1 MVARPGAGRLLCGAS
16 ALRNLSVAA
25 SPGAAG
31 RVAFVL
37 KGYPRLSE
45 TFIAQEILA
54 LERLGLEILIVS
66 LRHPTDRAVHPIH
79 RQISAA
85 LLYLPEY
92 LHRELA
98 RIWRGWLQSRRLPGY
113 SAALAAWLSD
123 LKRDP
128 TPNRVRRFGQA
139 LVLAAELPRDIG
151 HIHAHFLHT
160 PASVARYTALLTGLG
175 WTVSAHARDIWT
187 MPEWEKRAKLAEAE
201 WIVTCTEIARS
212 HLAGLISRPNTVW
225 LCYHGLDLERFEAP
239 PRHAIWRNGSDPHH
253 PVLIL
258 SVGRA
263 VAKKGYDDLLEAL
276 ALLPA
281 DLEWRFIHIG
291 GGALAAALRL
301 QAERLGLS
309 HRIEWRGAMA
319 QPEVLAAYRETDL
332 FVLASKVAED
342 GDRDGLPN
350 VLIEAQSQRLAC
362 VSTDVSAI
370 PELIEHD
377 VTGLLVPPG
386 NPVAL
391 AQGLERLIRDPEE
404 RARLGAAGE
413 HYVRRHFSMEAG
425 IDLLGT
431 RFGLASTSAWGI
443 DPGEPVLTSPGEVS
457 GRQPSAAQME
467 CVSPFTRR

>member
-1 MVARPGAGRLLCGAS
+1 M
-16 ALRNLSVAA
+16 AA
-25 SPGAAG
+25 TPGAAG

-66 LRHPTDRAVHPIH
+66 LRHPTDRTIHPIH

-98 RIWRGWLQSRRLPGY
+98 RVWRGWLRSRRKPGY

-123 LKRDP
+123 LRRDP

-139 LVLAAELPRDIG
+139 LVLAAELPHDIG
-151 HIHAHFLHT
+151 RIHAHFLHT
-160 PASVARYTALLTGLG
+160 PASVARYTALLTGRA

-187 MPEWEKRAKLAEAE
+187 LPEWEKRTKLAEAE

-212 HLAGLISRPNTVW
+212 HLAGLTSRPDAVW
-225 LCYHGLDLERFEAP
+225 LCYHGLDLERFEAS
-239 PRHAIWRNGSDPHH
+239 PRHASWRNGGDPHQ
-253 PVLIL
+253 PVIIL
-258 SVGRA
+258 SVGRS
-263 VAKKGYDDLLEAL
+263 VPKKGYDDLLGAL

-281 DLEWRFIHIG
+281 DLEWCFVHIG
-291 GGALAAALRL
+291 GGALAAALRV

-309 HRIEWRGAMA
+309 RRIEWRGAMA
-319 QPEVLAAYRETDL
+319 QPEVLAAYREADL
-332 FVLASKVAED
+332 FVLASKIGKD

-362 VSTDVSAI
+362 VSTRVSAI
-370 PELIEHD
+370 PELIEQD

-386 NPVAL
+386 NPIAL
-391 AQGLERLIRDPEE
+391 AETLGRLIRNPEE

-413 HYVRRHFSMEAG
+413 RHVRRLFSMEAG
-425 IDLLGT
+425 IDLLAT
-431 RFGLASTSAWGI
+431 RFGLASASPWGT
-443 DPGEPVLTSPGEVS
+443 DPGEPAVPSPGEVS
-457 GRQPSAAQME
+457 RRRQNAAQLE
-467 CVSPFTRR
+467 CVSPSTRR

>member
-1 MVARPGAGRLLCGAS
+1 M
-16 ALRNLSVAA
+16 AA

-66 LRHPTDRAVHPIH
+66 LRHPTDRAIHPIH
-79 RQISAA
+79 RQIRAA

-98 RIWRGWLQSRRLPGY
+98 RIWRGWLHSRRLPGY
-113 SAALAAWLSD
+113 SAARAAWLSD
-123 LKRDP
+123 LSRDP
-128 TPNRVRRFGQA
+128 TPNRIRRFGQA
-139 LVLAAELPRDIG
+139 LVLAAELPHDIG

-160 PASVARYTALLTGLG
+160 PASVARYTALLNGLG

-187 MPEWEKRAKLAEAE
+187 LPEWEKRTKLAEAE

-212 HLAGLISRPNTVW
+212 HLAGLMSRPDAVC
-225 LCYHGLDLERFEAP
+225 LCYHGLDLERFAAP
-239 PRHAIWRNGSDPHH
+239 PRGVNRRNGSDPHQL
-253 PVLIL
+253 VLIL

-281 DLEWRFIHIG
+281 DLEWRFVHIG

-309 HRIEWRGAMA
+309 RRIEWRGAMP
-319 QPEVLAAYRETDL
+319 QPEVLAAYREADL
-332 FVLASKVAED
+332 FVLASKVAKD

-370 PELIEHD
+370 PELIEQN

-386 NPVAL
+386 NPIAL
-391 AQGLERLIRDPEE
+391 AEALERLIRHPED

-413 HYVRRHFSMEAG
+413 YRVRRHFSMETG
-425 IDLLGT
+425 IDLLAA
-431 RFGLASTSAWGI
+431 RFGLASAAAWGS
-443 DPGEPVLTSPGEVS
+443 DPGDPVLRSAREVS
-457 GRQPSAAQME
+457 GRPQNAAQME
-467 CVSPFTRR
+467 CVSPFTPR

>member
-1 MVARPGAGRLLCGAS
+1 V
-16 ALRNLSVAA
+16 VA

-66 LRHPTDRAVHPIH
+66 LRHPTDRATHPIH

-98 RIWRGWLQSRRLPGY
+98 RIWRGWLHSRRLPGY
-113 SAALAAWLSD
+113 SAARAAWLSD
-123 LKRDP
+123 LRRDP
-128 TPNRVRRFGQA
+128 TPNRIRRFGQA
-139 LVLAAELPRDIG
+139 LVLAAELPHDIG

-175 WTVSAHARDIWT
+175 WTASAHARDIWT
-187 MPEWEKRAKLAEAE
+187 LPEWEKRTKLAEAE

-212 HLAGLISRPNTVW
+212 HLAGLMSRPDAVC
-225 LCYHGLDLERFEAP
+225 LCYHGLDLERFAAP
-239 PRHAIWRNGSDPHH
+239 PRGANWRNGSDPHQ

-281 DLEWRFIHIG
+281 DLEWRFVHIG

-301 QAERLGLS
+301 QAELFGLS
-309 HRIEWRGAMA
+309 RRIDWRGAMP
-319 QPEVLAAYRETDL
+319 QPEVLAAYREADL
-332 FVLASKVAED
+332 FVLASKVAKD

-370 PELIEHD
+370 PELIEQN

-386 NPVAL
+386 NPIAL
-391 AQGLERLIRDPEE
+391 AEALERLIRLPEE
-404 RARLGAAGE
+404 RARLGAGGE
-413 HYVRRHFSMEAG
+413 HHVRRHFSMEAG
-425 IDLLGT
+425 INLLAT
-431 RFGLASTSAWGI
+431 RFGLTSASPWGS
-443 DPGEPVLTSPGEVS
+443 DPGEPDLQFPREVS
-457 GRQPSAAQME
+457 GRRQNAAQLE
-467 CVSPFTRR
+467 CVSHFTRR

>member
-1 MVARPGAGRLLCGAS
+1 M
-16 ALRNLSVAA
+16 A

-66 LRHPTDRAVHPIH
+66 LRHPTDRATHPIH

-98 RIWRGWLQSRRLPGY
+98 RIWRGWLHSRRLPGY
-113 SAALAAWLSD
+113 SAARAAWLSD
-123 LKRDP
+123 LRGDP
-128 TPNRVRRFGQA
+128 TPNRIRRFGQA
-139 LVLAAELPRDIG
+139 LVLAAELPHDIG
-151 HIHAHFLHT
+151 HVHAHFLHT

-175 WTVSAHARDIWT
+175 WTASAHARDIWT
-187 MPEWEKRAKLAEAE
+187 LPECEKRTKVAEAE

-212 HLAGLISRPNTVW
+212 HLAGLMSRPDAVC
-225 LCYHGLDLERFEAP
+225 LCYHGLDLERFAAP
-239 PRHAIWRNGSDPHH
+239 PRGANWRNGSDPHQ

-281 DLEWRFIHIG
+281 DLEWRFVHIG

-301 QAERLGLS
+301 QAELFGLS
-309 HRIEWRGAMA
+309 RRIDWRGAMP
-319 QPEVLAAYRETDL
+319 QPEVLAAYREADL
-332 FVLASKVAED
+332 FVLASKVAKD

-362 VSTDVSAI
+362 VSTDASAI
-370 PELIEHD
+370 PELIEQN

-386 NPVAL
+386 NPIAL
-391 AQGLERLIRDPEE
+391 AEALERLIRLPEE
-404 RARLGAAGE
+404 RARLGAGGE
-413 HYVRRHFSMEAG
+413 HHVRRHFSMEAG
-425 IDLLGT
+425 INLLAT
-431 RFGLASTSAWGI
+431 RFGLTSASPWGS
-443 DPGEPVLTSPGEVS
+443 DPGEPDLQFPREVS
-457 GRQPSAAQME
+457 GRRQNAAQLE
-467 CVSPFTRR
+467 CVSHFTRR

>member
-1 MVARPGAGRLLCGAS
+1 MV
-16 ALRNLSVAA
+16 A
-25 SPGAAG
+25 SPGGAG

-66 LRHPTDRAVHPIH
+66 LRHPTDRATHPIH

-98 RIWRGWLQSRRLPGY
+98 RIWRGWLHSRRLPGY
-113 SAALAAWLSD
+113 SAARAAWLSD
-123 LKRDP
+123 LRRDP
-128 TPNRVRRFGQA
+128 TPNRIRRFGQA
-139 LVLAAELPRDIG
+139 LVLAAELPHDIG

-175 WTVSAHARDIWT
+175 WTASAHARDIWT
-187 MPEWEKRAKLAEAE
+187 LPECEKRTKLAEAE

-212 HLAGLISRPNTVW
+212 HLAGLMSRPDAVC

-239 PRHAIWRNGSDPHH
+239 PHHANWRNGSDPHQ

-281 DLEWRFIHIG
+281 DLEWRFVHIG

-309 HRIEWRGAMA
+309 RRIEWRGAMP
-319 QPEVLAAYRETDL
+319 QPEVLAAYREADL
-332 FVLASKVAED
+332 FVLASKVAKD

-370 PELIEHD
+370 PELIEQN

-386 NPVAL
+386 NPIAL
-391 AQGLERLIRDPEE
+391 AER
-404 RARLGAAGE
+404 
-413 HYVRRHFSMEAG
+413 S
-425 IDLLGT
+425 
-431 RFGLASTSAWGI
+431 
-443 DPGEPVLTSPGEVS
+443 
-457 GRQPSAAQME
+457 
-467 CVSPFTRR
+467 

>member
-1 MVARPGAGRLLCGAS
+1 
-16 ALRNLSVAA
+16 VAA
-25 SPGAAG
+25 SPAAAG

-66 LRHPTDRAVHPIH
+66 LRHPTDRTTHPIH

-92 LHRELA
+92 LHQEIG
-98 RIWRGWLQSRRLPGY
+98 RIWRGWRQSRRLPGY

-123 LKRDP
+123 LRRDP
-128 TPNRVRRFGQA
+128 TPNRIRRFGQA
-139 LVLAAELPRDIG
+139 LVLAAELPHDIG

-160 PASVARYTALLTGLG
+160 PASVARYTALLTGLD

-187 MPEWEKRAKLAEAE
+187 LPEWEKRTKLAEAE
-201 WIVTCTEIARS
+201 WIVTCTAIAHS
-212 HLAGLISRPNTVW
+212 HLAGLSSRPDAVY
-225 LCYHGLDLERFEAP
+225 LCYHGLDLQCFEAQ
-239 PRHAIWRNGSDPHH
+239 PRHANWRNGSDPHQ

-281 DLEWRFIHIG
+281 DLEWRFVHIG
-291 GGALAAALRL
+291 GGVLAAALRL

-309 HRIEWRGAMA
+309 RRIEWRGAMP
-319 QPEVLAAYRETDL
+319 QPEVLAAYREADL
-332 FVLASKVAED
+332 FVLASKVAKD

-362 VSTDVSAI
+362 VSTEVSAI
-370 PELIEHD
+370 PELIEQN

-386 NPVAL
+386 NPIAL
-391 AQGLERLIRDPEE
+391 AQALERLIRLPEE

-413 HYVRRHFSMEAG
+413 HHVCRHFSMEAG
-425 IDLLGT
+425 IDLLAT
-431 RFGLASTSAWGI
+431 RFGLTSASPWGS
-443 DPGEPVLTSPGEVS
+443 DPGEPDLQFPREVS
-457 GRQPSAAQME
+457 GRRQNAAQLE
-467 CVSPFTRR
+467 CASHFTRR

>member
-1 MVARPGAGRLLCGAS
+1 VAPP
-16 ALRNLSVAA
+16 
-25 SPGAAG
+25 PGAAG

-54 LERLGLEILIVS
+54 LQRRGLEILIVS
-66 LRHPTDRAVHPIH
+66 LRHPTDRAIHPIH
-79 RQISAA
+79 RQITAA

-92 LHRELA
+92 LHQEVG
-98 RIWRGWLQSRRLPGY
+98 RIWRGWRQSCRLPGY

-123 LKRDP
+123 LRRDP
-128 TPNRVRRFGQA
+128 TPNRIRRFGQA
-139 LVLAAELPRDIG
+139 LVLAAELPHDIG

-160 PASVARYTALLTGLG
+160 PASVARYTALLTGRG

-187 MPEWEKRAKLAEAE
+187 LPEWEKRTKLAEAE
-201 WIVTCTEIARS
+201 WTVTCTETARS
-212 HLAGLISRPNTVW
+212 HLAGLTSRPEAVR
-225 LCYHGLDLERFEAP
+225 LCYHGLDLERFAAP
-239 PRHAIWRNGSDPHH
+239 PQQANWRNGGDPHQ
-253 PVLIL
+253 PVIIL

-263 VAKKGYDDLLEAL
+263 VPKKGYDDLLEAL

-281 DLEWRFIHIG
+281 DLEWRLVHIG
-291 GGALAAALRL
+291 GGALAAALMV

-319 QPEVLAAYRETDL
+319 QPEVLAAYREADI
-332 FVLASKVAED
+332 FALASKVARD

-362 VSTDVSAI
+362 VSTGVSAI
-370 PELIEHD
+370 PELIEQE

-386 NPVAL
+386 NPIAL
-391 AQGLERLIRDPEE
+391 AQTLGRLIRDPEE

-413 HYVRRHFSMEAG
+413 RHVRRLFSMDAG
-425 IDLLGT
+425 IDLLAT
-431 RFGLASTSAWGI
+431 RFGLPSASPWGS
-443 DPGEPVLTSPGEVS
+443 DPGEPVLPSPGEVS
-457 GRQPSAAQME
+457 GRQQNADQMV

>member
-1 MVARPGAGRLLCGAS
+1 VAG
-16 ALRNLSVAA
+16 
-25 SPGAAG
+25 SPGATG

-54 LERLGLEILIVS
+54 LERLGLEILIAS
-66 LRHPTDRAVHPIH
+66 LRHPADRAIHPIH

-92 LHRELA
+92 LHREVV
-98 RIWRGWLQSRRLPGY
+98 RVWRGWLQSRRLPGY
-113 SAALAAWLSD
+113 SKALAAWFSD

-139 LVLAAELPRDIG
+139 LVLAAELPPDIG

-187 MPEWEKRAKLAEAE
+187 MPEWEKRTKLAEAE
-201 WIVTCTEIARS
+201 WVVTCTEIARS
-212 HLAGLISRPNTVW
+212 HLAGLTFRPDAVW
-225 LCYHGLDLERFEAP
+225 LCYHGFDLERFEAP
-239 PRHAIWRNGSDPHH
+239 PRHANWRNGSYPHQ

-281 DLEWRFIHIG
+281 HLEWRLVHIG
-291 GGALAAALRL
+291 GGALAAALGL

-319 QPEVLAAYRETDL
+319 QPEVLDAYREADL
-332 FVLASKVAED
+332 FVLASKIAED

-362 VSTDVSAI
+362 VSTEVSAI

-386 NPVAL
+386 NPIAL
-391 AQGLERLIRDPEE
+391 ADALERLIRDPEE

-413 HYVRRHFSMEAG
+413 HHVRRHFSMEAG
-425 IDLLGT
+425 IDLLT
-431 RFGLASTSAWGI
+431 ARFGLVSASRWGD
-443 DPGEPVLTSPGEVS
+443 DPGGLGLRAPGEVTRS
-457 GRQPSAAQME
+457 RQNAAQLE
-467 CVSPFTRR
+467 CVSHFTRR

>member
-1 MVARPGAGRLLCGAS
+1 MLCGTS

-25 SPGAAG
+25 TRGAAG

-54 LERLGLEILIVS
+54 LERRGLEILIVS
-66 LRHPTDRAVHPIH
+66 LRHPTDRAIHPIH

-98 RIWRGWLQSRRLPGY
+98 RVWRSWLRSRRKPGY

-123 LKRDP
+123 LRRDP

-139 LVLAAELPRDIG
+139 LVLAAELPHDIG
-151 HIHAHFLHT
+151 RIHAHFLHT
-160 PASVARYTALLTGLG
+160 PASVARYTALLTGRG

-187 MPEWEKRAKLAEAE
+187 LPEWEKRTKLAEAE

-212 HLAGLISRPNTVW
+212 HLAGLTSRPDAVW
-225 LCYHGLDLERFEAP
+225 LCYHGLDLERFEASP
-239 PRHAIWRNGSDPHH
+239 HLASGRNGGDPHQ
-253 PVLIL
+253 PVIIL
-258 SVGRA
+258 SVGRS
-263 VAKKGYDDLLEAL
+263 VPKKGYDDLLEAL

-281 DLEWRFIHIG
+281 ELEWRFVHIG
-291 GGALAAALRL
+291 GGALAAALSV

-319 QPEVLAAYRETDL
+319 QPQVLAAYREADL
-332 FVLASKVAED
+332 FVLASKVGKD

-362 VSTDVSAI
+362 VSTGVSAI
-370 PELIEHD
+370 PELIEQD

-386 NPVAL
+386 NPIAL
-391 AQGLERLIRDPEE
+391 AETLARLIRDPEE

-413 HYVRRHFSMEAG
+413 RHVRRFFSMEAG
-425 IDLLGT
+425 IDLLAT
-431 RFGLASTSAWGI
+431 RFGLASASPWGS
-443 DPGEPVLTSPGEVS
+443 DPCEPVLPLPGGVS
-457 GRQPSAAQME
+457 GRRQNAARME
-467 CVSPFTRR
+467 CVSPSTRP

>member
-1 MVARPGAGRLLCGAS
+1 
-16 ALRNLSVAA
+16 VAA
-25 SPGAAG
+25 SPAAAG

-66 LRHPTDRAVHPIH
+66 LRHPTDRTTHPIH

-85 LLYLPEY
+85 SLYLPEY
-92 LHRELA
+92 LHQEVG
-98 RIWRGWLQSRRLPGY
+98 RIWRGWRQSRRLPGY

-123 LKRDP
+123 LRRDP
-128 TPNRVRRFGQA
+128 TPNRIRRFGQA
-139 LVLAAELPRDIG
+139 LVLAAELPHDIG

-160 PASVARYTALLTGLG
+160 PASVARYTALLTGLD

-187 MPEWEKRAKLAEAE
+187 LPEWEKRTKLAQAE
-201 WIVTCTEIARS
+201 WIVTCTAIAHS
-212 HLAGLISRPNTVW
+212 HLAGLSSRPDAVY
-225 LCYHGLDLERFEAP
+225 LCYHGLDLQCFEAP
-239 PRHAIWRNGSDPHH
+239 PRHANWRNGGDPRQ
-253 PVLIL
+253 PVNIL

-281 DLEWRFIHIG
+281 NLEWRFVHIG

-301 QAERLGLS
+301 QAKRLVIS

-332 FVLASKVAED
+332 FVLASKVAKD

-386 NPVAL
+386 NPIAL
-391 AQGLERLIRDPEE
+391 AETLERLIRDPEE
-404 RARLGAAGE
+404 RSRLGAAGE
-413 HYVRRHFSMEAG
+413 HRVRRLFSMEAG
-425 IDLLGT
+425 INLLAR
-431 RFGLASTSAWGI
+431 RFGLASVCPWGS
-443 DPGEPVLTSPGEVS
+443 DPSEPILSSMGRVS
-457 GRQPSAAQME
+457 GRQWNAAQMEE
-467 CVSPFTRR
+467 CVSPFMRR

>member
-1 MVARPGAGRLLCGAS
+1 
-16 ALRNLSVAA
+16 VAA
-25 SPGAAG
+25 SSRAAG

-54 LERLGLEILIVS
+54 LERRGLEILIVS
-66 LRHPTDRAVHPIH
+66 LRHPTDRAIHPIH
-79 RQISAA
+79 RQITAA

-92 LHRELA
+92 LHQEVG
-98 RIWRGWLQSRRLPGY
+98 RIWRGWRQSRRLRGY

-123 LKRDP
+123 LRRDP
-128 TPNRVRRFGQA
+128 TPNRIRRFGQA
-139 LVLAAELPRDIG
+139 LVLAAELPHDIG

-187 MPEWEKRAKLAEAE
+187 LPEWEKRTKLAEAE
-201 WIVTCTEIARS
+201 WIVTCSAIAHS
-212 HLAGLISRPNTVW
+212 HLAGLSSRPDAVS
-225 LCYHGLDLERFEAP
+225 LGYHGLDLERFESP
-239 PRHAIWRNGSDPHH
+239 PRHANWRNGSDPHQ

-276 ALLPA
+276 ALLSA
-281 DLEWRFIHIG
+281 DLEWRFVHIG

-301 QAERLGLS
+301 RAERLGLS
-309 HRIEWRGAMA
+309 DRIEWRGAMA
-319 QPEVLAAYRETDL
+319 QPEVLAAYRDADL
-332 FVLASKVAED
+332 FVLASKVAKD

-370 PELIEHD
+370 PELIGHD
-377 VTGLLVPPG
+377 VTGLVVPPG
-386 NPVAL
+386 NPIEL
-391 AQGLERLIRDPEE
+391 AEALERLIRDPEE

-413 HYVRRHFSMEAG
+413 HHVRRHFSMEAG
-425 IDLLGT
+425 IDLLAR
-431 RFGLASTSAWGI
+431 RFGLASTSPWGS
-443 DPGEPVLTSPGEVS
+443 DASEPVLPSPGEVS
-457 GRQPSAAQME
+457 GRQWEAAAQME
-467 CVSPFTRR
+467 ECVSPSMRR

>member
-1 MVARPGAGRLLCGAS
+1 VTAT
-16 ALRNLSVAA
+16 
-25 SPGAAG
+25 PGAAG

-66 LRHPTDRAVHPIH
+66 LRHPTDRTIHPIH

-98 RIWRGWLQSRRLPGY
+98 RVWRGWLRSRRKPGY

-123 LKRDP
+123 LRRDP

-139 LVLAAELPRDIG
+139 LVLAAELPHDIG
-151 HIHAHFLHT
+151 RIHAHFLHT
-160 PASVARYTALLTGLG
+160 PASVARYTALLTGRA

-187 MPEWEKRAKLAEAE
+187 LPEWEKRTKLAEAE

-212 HLAGLISRPNTVW
+212 HLAGLTSRPDAVW
-225 LCYHGLDLERFEAP
+225 LCYHGLDLERFEAS
-239 PRHAIWRNGSDPHH
+239 PRHTSSRNGGDPHQ
-253 PVLIL
+253 PVIIL
-258 SVGRA
+258 SVGRS
-263 VAKKGYDDLLEAL
+263 VPKKGYDDLLGAL

-281 DLEWRFIHIG
+281 DLQWCFVHIG
-291 GGALAAALRL
+291 GGALAAALRV

-309 HRIEWRGAMA
+309 RRIEWRGAKA
-319 QPEVLAAYRETDL
+319 QPEVLAAYREADL
-332 FVLASKVAED
+332 FVLASKIGKD

-362 VSTDVSAI
+362 VSTRVSAI
-370 PELIEHD
+370 PELIEQD

-386 NPVAL
+386 NPIAL
-391 AQGLERLIRDPEE
+391 AETLGRLIRNPEE

-413 HYVRRHFSMEAG
+413 RHVRRLFSMEAG
-425 IDLLGT
+425 IDLLAT
-431 RFGLASTSAWGI
+431 RFGLASASPWGS
-443 DPGEPVLTSPGEVS
+443 DPSEPVLPSPGEVARR
-457 GRQPSAAQME
+457 RQNAAQLE
-467 CVSPFTRR
+467 CVSPSTRR

>member
-1 MVARPGAGRLLCGAS
+1 V
-16 ALRNLSVAA
+16 VA

-66 LRHPTDRAVHPIH
+66 LRHPTDRATHPIH

-98 RIWRGWLQSRRLPGY
+98 RIWRGWLHSRRLPGY
-113 SAALAAWLSD
+113 SAARAAWLSD
-123 LKRDP
+123 LRRDP
-128 TPNRVRRFGQA
+128 TPNRIRRFGQA
-139 LVLAAELPRDIG
+139 LVLAAELPHDIG
-151 HIHAHFLHT
+151 HVHAHFLHT

-175 WTVSAHARDIWT
+175 WTASAHARDIWT
-187 MPEWEKRAKLAEAE
+187 LPEWEKRTKLAEAE

-212 HLAGLISRPNTVW
+212 HLAGLMSRPDAVC
-225 LCYHGLDLERFEAP
+225 LCYHGLDLERFAAP
-239 PRHAIWRNGSDPHH
+239 PRGANWRNGSDPHQ

-281 DLEWRFIHIG
+281 DLEWRFVHIG

-301 QAERLGLS
+301 QAELFGLS
-309 HRIEWRGAMA
+309 RRIDWRGAMP
-319 QPEVLAAYRETDL
+319 QPEVLAAYREADL
-332 FVLASKVAED
+332 FVLASKVAKD

-370 PELIEHD
+370 PELIEQN
-377 VTGLLVPPG
+377 VTGLMVPPG
-386 NPVAL
+386 NPIAL
-391 AQGLERLIRDPEE
+391 GEALERLIRHPAE
-404 RARLGAAGE
+404 RARLGAGGE
-413 HYVRRHFSMEAG
+413 HHVRRHFSMEAG
-425 IDLLGT
+425 INLLAT
-431 RFGLASTSAWGI
+431 RFGLTSASPWGS
-443 DPGEPVLTSPGEVS
+443 DPGEPDLQFPREVS
-457 GRQPSAAQME
+457 GRRQNAAQLE
-467 CVSPFTRR
+467 CVSHFTRR

>member
-1 MVARPGAGRLLCGAS
+1 
-16 ALRNLSVAA
+16 VAA
-25 SPGAAG
+25 TPGAAG

-66 LRHPTDRAVHPIH
+66 LRHPTDRAIHPIH

-98 RIWRGWLQSRRLPGY
+98 RVWRGWLRSRRKPGY

-123 LKRDP
+123 LRRDP
-128 TPNRVRRFGQA
+128 TPNRIRRFGQA
-139 LVLAAELPRDIG
+139 LVLAAELPHDIG
-151 HIHAHFLHT
+151 RIHAHFLHT
-160 PASVARYTALLTGLG
+160 PASVARYTALLTGRG

-187 MPEWEKRAKLAEAE
+187 LPEWEKRTKLAEAE

-212 HLAGLISRPNTVW
+212 HLAGLTLRPDAVR
-225 LCYHGLDLERFEAP
+225 LCYHGLDLKRFEAP
-239 PRHAIWRNGSDPHH
+239 PYHASSRNGGDPHQ
-253 PVLIL
+253 PVIIL
-258 SVGRA
+258 SVGRS
-263 VAKKGYDDLLEAL
+263 VPKKGYDDLLEAL

-281 DLEWRFIHIG
+281 ELEWRFVHIG

-301 QAERLGLS
+301 QAQRLGLS

-319 QPEVLAAYRETDL
+319 QPEVLAAYREADL
-332 FVLASKVAED
+332 FVLASKVGKD

-362 VSTDVSAI
+362 VSTGVSAI
-370 PELIEHD
+370 PELIEQD

-386 NPVAL
+386 NPIAL
-391 AQGLERLIRDPEE
+391 AETLGRLICDPEE

-413 HYVRRHFSMEAG
+413 RHVRRLFSMEAG
-425 IDLLGT
+425 IDLLAT
-431 RFGLASTSAWGI
+431 RFGLASASPWGS
-443 DPGEPVLTSPGEVS
+443 DLGEPVLPSPGEGS
-457 GRQPSAAQME
+457 GRRQNAAQME
-467 CVSPFTRR
+467 CVSPSTRR

>member
-1 MVARPGAGRLLCGAS
+1 V
-16 ALRNLSVAA
+16 VA

-66 LRHPTDRAVHPIH
+66 LRHPTDRATHPIH

-98 RIWRGWLQSRRLPGY
+98 RIWRGWLHSRRLPGY
-113 SAALAAWLSD
+113 SAAWAAWLSD
-123 LKRDP
+123 LRRDP
-128 TPNRVRRFGQA
+128 TPNRIRRFGQA
-139 LVLAAELPRDIG
+139 LVLAAELPHDIG

-175 WTVSAHARDIWT
+175 WTASAHARDIWT
-187 MPEWEKRAKLAEAE
+187 LPECEKRTKLAEAK

-212 HLAGLISRPNTVW
+212 HLAGLMSRPDAVC
-225 LCYHGLDLERFEAP
+225 LCYHGLDLERFAAP
-239 PRHAIWRNGSDPHH
+239 PRGANWRNGSDPHQ
-253 PVLIL
+253 PVVIL

-263 VAKKGYDDLLEAL
+263 VVKKGYDDLLEAL

-281 DLEWRFIHIG
+281 DLEWRFVHIG

-301 QAERLGLS
+301 QAELFGLS
-309 HRIEWRGAMA
+309 RRIDWRGAMP
-319 QPEVLAAYRETDL
+319 QPEVLAAYREADL
-332 FVLASKVAED
+332 FVLASKVAKD

-370 PELIEHD
+370 PELIEQN

-386 NPVAL
+386 NPIAL
-391 AQGLERLIRDPEE
+391 AEALERLIRHPEE

-413 HYVRRHFSMEAG
+413 HHVRRHFSMEAG
-425 IDLLGT
+425 INLLAT
-431 RFGLASTSAWGI
+431 RFGLTSASSWGS
-443 DPGEPVLTSPGEVS
+443 DTGEPDLQFPREVS
-457 GRQPSAAQME
+457 GRRQNAAQLE
-467 CVSPFTRR
+467 CVSHFTRR

>member
-1 MVARPGAGRLLCGAS
+1 V
-16 ALRNLSVAA
+16 VA
-25 SPGAAG
+25 SPGGAG

-66 LRHPTDRAVHPIH
+66 LRHPTDRATHPIH

-98 RIWRGWLQSRRLPGY
+98 RIWRGWLHSRRLPGY
-113 SAALAAWLSD
+113 YAARAAWLSD
-123 LKRDP
+123 LRRDP
-128 TPNRVRRFGQA
+128 TPNRIRRFGQA
-139 LVLAAELPRDIG
+139 LVLAAELPHDIG

-175 WTVSAHARDIWT
+175 WTASAHARDIWT
-187 MPEWEKRAKLAEAE
+187 LPEWEKRTKLAEAE

-212 HLAGLISRPNTVW
+212 HLAGLTSRPDAVW
-225 LCYHGLDLERFEAP
+225 LCYHGLDLERFEAS
-239 PRHAIWRNGSDPHH
+239 PRHASWRNGGDPHQ
-253 PVLIL
+253 PVIIL
-258 SVGRA
+258 SVGRS
-263 VAKKGYDDLLEAL
+263 VPKKGYDDLLGAL

-281 DLEWRFIHIG
+281 DLEWCFVHIG
-291 GGALAAALRL
+291 GGALAAALRV

-309 HRIEWRGAMA
+309 RRIEWRGAMA
-319 QPEVLAAYRETDL
+319 QPEVLAAYREADL
-332 FVLASKVAED
+332 FVLASKIGKD

-362 VSTDVSAI
+362 VSTRVSAI
-370 PELIEHD
+370 PELIEQD

-386 NPVAL
+386 NPIAL
-391 AQGLERLIRDPEE
+391 AETLGRLIRNPEE

-413 HYVRRHFSMEAG
+413 RHVRRLFSMEAG
-425 IDLLGT
+425 IDLLAT
-431 RFGLASTSAWGI
+431 RFGLASASPWGS
-443 DPGEPVLTSPGEVS
+443 DPDEPVLPSPGEVS
-457 GRQPSAAQME
+457 DRRQNAAQLE
-467 CVSPFTRR
+467 CVSPSTRR

>member
-1 MVARPGAGRLLCGAS
+1 M
-16 ALRNLSVAA
+16 A
-25 SPGAAG
+25 SPGGAG

-66 LRHPTDRAVHPIH
+66 LRHPTDRATHPIH

-98 RIWRGWLQSRRLPGY
+98 RVWRGWLHSRRLPGY
-113 SAALAAWLSD
+113 SAARAAWLSD
-123 LKRDP
+123 LRRDP
-128 TPNRVRRFGQA
+128 TPNRIRRFGQA
-139 LVLAAELPRDIG
+139 LVLAAELPHDIG

-175 WTVSAHARDIWT
+175 WTASAHARDIWT
-187 MPEWEKRAKLAEAE
+187 LPEWEKRTKLAEAE
-201 WIVTCTEIARS
+201 WIVTCTESARS
-212 HLAGLISRPNTVW
+212 HLAGLMSRPDAVC
-225 LCYHGLDLERFEAP
+225 LCYHGLDLERFAAP
-239 PRHAIWRNGSDPHH
+239 PRGANWRNGNDPHQ

-281 DLEWRFIHIG
+281 DLEWRFVHIG

-309 HRIEWRGAMA
+309 RRIEWRGAMP
-319 QPEVLAAYRETDL
+319 QPEVLAAYREADL
-332 FVLASKVAED
+332 FVLASKVAKD

-370 PELIEHD
+370 PELIEQD

-386 NPVAL
+386 KPIAL
-391 AQGLERLIRDPEE
+391 AETLERLIRDPEE

-413 HYVRRHFSMEAG
+413 HRVRRLFSMEAG
-425 IDLLGT
+425 IDLLAR
-431 RFGLASTSAWGI
+431 RFGLASAYPWGS
-443 DPGEPVLTSPGEVS
+443 DPGEPDLPAPKAVS
-457 GRQPSAAQME
+457 GRQRNAAQME
-467 CVSPFTRR
+467 ECVSPSTRR

>member
-1 MVARPGAGRLLCGAS
+1 M
-16 ALRNLSVAA
+16 AA
-25 SPGAAG
+25 SPAAAG

-54 LERLGLEILIVS
+54 LERLGLEVLIVS
-66 LRHPTDRAVHPIH
+66 LRHPTDRAIHPIH

-92 LHRELA
+92 LHREMG
-98 RIWRGWLQSRRLPGY
+98 RIWRGWRRSRRQPGY

-123 LKRDP
+123 LRRDP
-128 TPNRVRRFGQA
+128 TPNRIRRFGQA
-139 LVLAAELPRDIG
+139 LVMAAELPHDIG

-187 MPEWEKRAKLAEAE
+187 LSEWEKRTKLAEAE
-201 WIVTCTEIARS
+201 WVVTCTEIARS
-212 HLAGLISRPNTVW
+212 HLADLISRPDAVW

-239 PRHAIWRNGSDPHH
+239 PQHASWRNGSNPHQ
-253 PVLIL
+253 PAVIL

-281 DLEWRFIHIG
+281 GLQWRFIHIG
-291 GGALAAALRL
+291 GGALAGALRL
-301 QAERLGLS
+301 QAEQLGLS
-309 HRIEWRGAMA
+309 HRIEWRGALA

-332 FVLASKVAED
+332 FVLASKVAKD

-362 VSTDVSAI
+362 ISTNVSAI
-370 PELIEHD
+370 PELIEQE

-386 NPVAL
+386 NPIAL
-391 AQGLERLIRDPEE
+391 AEALERLIREPEE

-413 HYVRRHFSMEAG
+413 HHVRRLFSMEAG
-425 IDLLGT
+425 IEFLAAL
-431 RFGLASTSAWGI
+431 FGLTSAAPRES
-443 DPGEPVLTSPGEVS
+443 DPSGPVLPSPVEVS
-457 GRQPSAAQME
+457 GGEQNAAQMEE
-467 CVSPFTRR
+467 CVSPFMRR